1 VQAQGTHV
9 TVPYIII
16 DCAKKGVNLT
26 TEDGKE
32 LEYVAEPLVATMEA
46 TNRIKLNQLETS

>member
-1 VQAQGTHV
+1 MDWLCKHKVL
-9 TVPYIII
+9 I